1 MIVKTSR
8 TFVSSSNTRPC
19 IYLLLSTSFCP
30 SSLYWF
36 WPSARMRV
44 AATVLFPDIKTIIIV
59 IIIIIIILLYTLPPE
74 AVPPARPIMKG
85 VFIATA
91 TPACAAGSLLQE
103 LSPQRGVRTPGT
115 GT

>member
-1 MIVKTSR
+1 
-8 TFVSSSNTRPC
+8 
-19 IYLLLSTSFCP
+19 
-30 SSLYWF
+30 
-36 WPSARMRV
+36 MRV
-44 AATVLFPDIKTIIIV
+44 AATVLFPDIKTIKIA
-59 IIIIIIILLYTLPPE
+59 IIIIILYTLPPE

-91 TPACAAGSLLQE
+91 TPACAAVVRLVQE

>member
-1 MIVKTSR
+1 MMI
-8 TFVSSSNTRPC
+8 
-19 IYLLLSTSFCP
+19 
-30 SSLYWF
+30 
-36 WPSARMRV
+36 
-44 AATVLFPDIKTIIIV
+44 LFNIFIFAII
-59 IIIIIIILLYTLPPE
+59 IIIIIIILIIFIITIIIILYTLPPE

-91 TPACAAGSLLQE
+91 TPACAAVVRLVQE